1 MWKEVK
7 LSPYYLINENGDVK
21 RKEYV
26 RTDILGRKTIVK
38 EKMLKQ
44 HKDKYGYARVTLCTG
59 LEKPLFALVH
69 RLVAQTFIEN
79 PNNLPC
85 VNHKNEDITNNNYKN
100 LEWCTIAYNNN
111 YGKRNENA
119 KKTLTKKYGKKVI
132 AIKDEKRLMFN
143 SVSEAGRKLNIKT
156 PNIFNCLS
164 GTIKTTGGY
173 KFIEYG
179 NEVI

>member
-21 RKEYV
+21 RKEYI
-26 RTDILGRKTIVK
+26 RTDTLGRKTIVK
-38 EKMLKQ
+38 EKVLKQ

-85 VNHKNEDITNNNYKN
+85 VNHKNEDITNNNVNN
-100 LEWCTIAYNNN
+100 LEWCTIQYNNAYGTHN
-111 YGKRNENA
+111 ERNKKSNQINNGKRI
-119 KKTLTKKYGKKVI
+119 K
-132 AIKDEKRLMFN
+132 AIKDNKEQIFI
-143 SVSEAGRKLNIKT
+143 SVREAGRQLNLNYS
-156 PNIFNCLS
+156 NIFSCLS
-164 GTIKTTGGY
+164 GRLQHTGGY
-173 KFIEYG
+173 TFK
-179 NEVI
+179 EVV